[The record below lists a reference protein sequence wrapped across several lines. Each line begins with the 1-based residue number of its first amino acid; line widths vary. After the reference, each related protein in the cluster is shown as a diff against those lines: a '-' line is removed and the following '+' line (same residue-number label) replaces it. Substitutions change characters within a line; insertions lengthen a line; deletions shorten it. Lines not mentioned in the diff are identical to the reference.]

1 MKKHFDFNRINIEG
15 LKEAEPIIFEEI
27 AEIKVDVPEVVADI
41 GEDIIN
47 GIIDFEDI
55 DIGLLSDIKIE
66 PIE

>member
-1 MKKHFDFNRINIEG
+1 MRKHFDFNRINIEG
-15 LKEAEPIIFEEI
+15 LKEAEPIVFKDI

-66 PIE
+66 PIK

>member
-15 LKEAEPIIFEEI
+15 LKEAEPIVFEDI

>member
-1 MKKHFDFNRINIEG
+1 MRKHFDFNRINIEG
-15 LKEAEPIIFEEI
+15 LKEAEPIVFKDIT
-27 AEIKVDVPEVVADI
+27 EIKVDVPEVVADI

>member
-15 LKEAEPIIFEEI
+15 LKEAEPIIFEDI
-27 AEIKVDVPEVVADI
+27 AEIKVDVHEVVADI

-55 DIGLLSDIKIE
+55 DIELLSDIKIE

>member
-15 LKEAEPIIFEEI
+15 LKEAGPIIFEDI

>member
-15 LKEAEPIIFEEI
+15 LKEAEPIVFKDIT
-27 AEIKVDVPEVVADI
+27 EIKVDVPEVVADI

>member
-15 LKEAEPIIFEEI
+15 LKEAEPIIFEDI

-41 GEDIIN
+41 GEDIIT

-55 DIGLLSDIKIE
+55 DIGLSSDIKIE

>member
-15 LKEAEPIIFEEI
+15 LKEAEPIIFEDI

>member
-1 MKKHFDFNRINIEG
+1 MKKHFNFNRINIEG
-15 LKEAEPIIFEEI
+15 LKEAEPIIFKDI

>member
-1 MKKHFDFNRINIEG
+1 MRKHFDFNRINIEG
-15 LKEAEPIIFEEI
+15 LKEAEPIIFEDI

>member
-1 MKKHFDFNRINIEG
+1 MKKHFDFDRINIEG
-15 LKEAEPIIFEEI
+15 LKEAEPIIFEDI

>member
-15 LKEAEPIIFEEI
+15 LKGAEPIIFEDI